1 MIDVEKIKSERA
13 KFTAY
18 KQRAT
23 KAMND
28 FDVVYTDISKIRD
41 IAGMT
46 QTEFAEALGYSMDHV
61 NHVECGKTPL
71 SDKFIN
77 RLLDF
82 IENSVQFNRNYGR
95 IQTIVRRSQVKA
107 LKERESK

>member
-1 MIDVEKIKSERA
+1 MIDVEKIKSKRPA
-13 KFTAY
+13 GFTAY
-18 KQRAT
+18 MQRAA

-28 FDVVYTDISKIRD
+28 FDVVYTDVAKIRE

-46 QTEFAEALGYSMDHV
+46 QTEFADALGYSMDHV

-77 RLLDF
+77 KLLDF
-82 IENSVQFNRNYGR
+82 VATSEKFRGNYERIGVIVLKSVIEEKNKG
-95 IQTIVRRSQVKA
+95 K
-107 LKERESK
+107 